1 MELILRIIEKIKEKG
16 YLLADGATG
25 TNLFDMGLES
35 GYPPELWNLEY
46 PDRVKLNH
54 QRFLQAGSDILLT
67 NSFGANEFRLSL
79 HGDEDR
85 VDEIN
90 FEAAEIAK
98 KSTKNS
104 KKEAFIAGSIGPTG
118 EIIEPL
124 GDLSKD
130 KAEKAFLSQSL
141 ALKAGGVDFLWIET
155 MSSEEEM
162 EAALLG
168 AQRTNLPIVCSYS
181 FDTHGRSMM
190 GLEPAKLIDLTAN
203 FAPSVFGYGANCGIG
218 ASELIGSLI
227 CFKSYKSDQDMIL
240 IAKANCGIPEFKED
254 KITYNGTPEM
264 MAKYARYAIDLGARI
279 IGGCCGTTHLHI
291 KAMSESLKNYKPSP
305 QTIDVDKIISDL
317 GPMTEGNKNMIN
329 NYINPESLKVAI
341 KRRRK
346 RRRTL

>member
-1 MELILRIIEKIKEKG
+1 MRIKEKIKEKG

-35 GYPPELWNLEY
+35 GYPPELWNLEH
-46 PDRVKLNH
+46 PDRVESNH
-54 QRFLQAGSDILLT
+54 QGFLEAGSDILLT

-79 HGDEDR
+79 HGDEDKA
-85 VDEIN
+85 DQIN
-90 FEAAEIAK
+90 YEAAQIAK
-98 KSTKNS
+98 KSIEKSTR
-104 KKEAFIAGSIGPTG
+104 EVFIAGSIGPTG

-124 GDLSKD
+124 GDLSK
-130 KAEKAFLSQSL
+130 EKARDAFLKQSL

-162 EAALLG
+162 EAALLA
-168 AQRTNLPIVCSYS
+168 AQETSLPIICSYS

-190 GLEPAKLIDLTAN
+190 GLEPAKLTDLTASFSSN
-203 FAPSVFGYGANCGIG
+203 VFGYGANCGIG

-227 CFKSYKSDQDMIL
+227 CFKSYKPDDEMIL
-240 IAKANCGIPEFKED
+240 VAKANCGIPEFSGD

-264 MAKYARYAIDLGARI
+264 MAQYARYAFDMGAKI
-279 IGGCCGTTHLHI
+279 IGGCCGTSHLHI
-291 KAMSESLKNYKPSP
+291 KAMSESLKNYDPST
-305 QTIDVDKIISDL
+305 QKINLDKINSDL
-317 GPMTEGNKNMIN
+317 GSMTEGNKDMIN
-329 NYINPESLKVAI
+329 SYINPQSSKVSA